1 MPNASNF
8 SSHLTRHSK
17 TANKTDD
24 KATPAEIA
32 ITLAYAPTVEQQYYK
47 PLQVATGT
55 TLYEALVL
63 AGWLQSFPLLAAW
76 CEAVRTIDTPTAK
89 LWHVG
94 IYSHKQPLN
103 YVLKAQDRIEVY
115 RTLKLDPMGKRKNRA
130 IKKQQSQ

>member
-1 MPNASNF
+1 MPNASELT
-8 SSHLTRHSK
+8 SHGKSI
-17 TANKTDD
+17 NKTDH
-24 KATPAEIA
+24 KATLADIA
-32 ITLAYAPTVEQQYYK
+32 ITLAYAPTVEQQYYEH
-47 PLQVATGT
+47 LQVAAGT
-55 TLYEALVL
+55 TLYEALIL
-63 AGWLQSFPLLAAW
+63 AEWLQRFPLLAAW
-76 CEAVRTIDTPTAK
+76 CEAVRTMETPTAK

>member
-1 MPNASNF
+1 MPNASELM
-8 SSHLTRHSK
+8 SHGESV
-17 TANKTDD
+17 NKTDD
-24 KATPAEIA
+24 KAAPAEIA
-32 ITLAYAPTVEQQYYK
+32 ITLAYAPTAEQQYYEH
-47 PLQVATGT
+47 LQVAAGT

-63 AGWLQSFPLLAAW
+63 AGWLQRFPLLAAW
-76 CEAVRTIDTPTAK
+76 CEAVHTIETPTAK
-89 LWHVG
+89 IWHVG